1 MTTTSRSKILW
12 IFKQNT
18 EITEWEKKILLGT
31 GTDQEKIIDLHAHLE
46 KMIIN
51 NQEEF
56 EDADD
61 FYNTLELAIQRNFDL
76 SDLYEPRSN
85 GLDL

>member
-1 MTTTSRSKILW
+1 MTTTPKWKI
-12 IFKQNT
+12 QQQ
-18 EITEWEKKILLGT
+18 ITKNYRLPSWERKILLGT

-76 SDLYEPRSN
+76 LDLYEPRS
-85 GLDL
+85 

>member
-1 MTTTSRSKILW
+1 MTTTSRINILEM
-12 IFKQNT
+12 IKQQNAGVT
-18 EITEWEKKILLGT
+18 KWEEKILLGT

-61 FYNTLELAIQRNFDL
+61 FYSILELAIQRNFDL
-76 SDLYEPRSN
+76 LDLYEPRS
-85 GLDL
+85 